1 MAHDLALRTATAD
14 DLPFLSE
21 LASSPEVA
29 PYLAP
34 GVGETGRLAAILA
47 QSEVDGPPSGLFVI
61 DARSGERLGGL
72 ALTVWSSR
80 SRICNLTTLMVV
92 PAARR
97 SGVAGQ
103 AVRLACR
110 HALVEHG
117 FHRLEAE
124 TYGDNL
130 AANRL
135 FESLGFVREGV
146 RRRAYWRSEQ
156 WLDGVIFGIL
166 AEELA

>member
-1 MAHDLALRTATAD
+1 MTHDLALRSATAD

-34 GVGETGRLAAILA
+34 GVGETARLEAILA
-47 QSEVDGPPSGLFVI
+47 QSELDGPPGGLFVI
-61 DARSGERLGGL
+61 GDGSAERLGGL

-80 SRICNLTTLMVV
+80 SRICNLTTLMVA

-97 SGVAGQ
+97 SGVATQ

-110 HALVEHG
+110 HALLEHG

-130 AANRL
+130 AAVRL
-135 FESLGFVREGV
+135 FEGLGFVREGV
-146 RRRAYWRSEQ
+146 RRRAYWRGEQ

-166 AEELA
+166 AEEFE